1 MFNVFSDLMDLY
13 KNKGIP
19 VNKTYEEIASQA
31 LGPSLAYATPTMHG
45 LVLTIFA
52 NDEMIA
58 HNLIQNSIDE
68 AKGAARIS
76 IITERYSPPEL
87 RKKFMRQVEDEWR
100 HSKQF
105 LDLLPLVGYKFEHT
119 PDEES
124 EKELDNVLDFDDDLY
139 TFGCRAHSI
148 EVRSWIVLRLYQ
160 QAINELG
167 LSHMKPALPVLNQIM
182 EDEIHHVTYLGRVV
196 MDWIEKDMAVAESLR
211 TCFAFTNRETWHD
224 IANMANFLADH
235 SKDMLLR
242 QATPVQKVA
251 A

>member
-1 MFNVFSDLMDLY
+1 MYDVFSDLMSLY
-13 KNKGIP
+13 ESKRIP
-19 VNKTYEEIASQA
+19 VTKTYEEIASEA

-52 NDEMIA
+52 NDKMIA
-58 HNLIQNSIDE
+58 HNLIQNAIDE
-68 AKGAARIS
+68 AKGAARIK

-87 RKKFMRQVEDEWR
+87 RNKFMRQVNDEWR
-100 HSKQF
+100 HSKMF
-105 LDLLPLVGYKFEHT
+105 LGLLPLVGYEYDNT

-124 EKELDNVLDFDDDLY
+124 QKELDNVLDFDDNLH

-148 EVRSWIVLRLYQ
+148 EIRSWIVLKLYQ

-167 LSHMKPALPVLNQIM
+167 LTHMEPALPVLNKIM

-196 MDWIEKDMAVAESLR
+196 MDWIEEDPTVAISLKN
-211 TCFAFTNRETWHD
+211 CFSFTNQETWHD

-235 SKDMLLR
+235 SQDMLLR
-242 QATPVQKVA
+242 HATPIHKA
-251 A
+251 AA